1 MRRMMKARYAGHCAS
16 TGRPIA
22 PGDRIIYD
30 TKTRR
35 VYLA

>member
-1 MRRMMKARYAGHCAS
+1 MRRPMTARYPGHCAA

-35 VYLA
+35 IYLA

>member
-1 MRRMMKARYAGHCAS
+1 MRKPMNARYAGHCAS
-16 TGRPIA
+16 TGRPIH
-22 PGDRIIYD
+22 PGDRIIFD